1 MFLTAVQMQHWR
13 WVDHHRRRN
22 ARGRWP
28 LPLGPTMRAIS
39 YLEPAEIVA
48 LGQCSRILRS
58 WLSDRQVVAAVL
70 ASMKQNAVAQLRSLQ
85 QAPATVLATGTVA
98 TVNSSWSVVDSQID
112 VGSTADNRHRLNGRS
127 QARALLQAT
136 CKEAEK
142 LRLSAALAS
151 VATFSTPPA
160 DLELAAEAYWLM
172 AEPYARPAGQTGL
185 CLQHMCTSR

>member
-1 MFLTAVQMQHWR
+1 MQHWR

-39 YLEPAEIVA
+39 YLEPGEIVA

-58 WLSDRQVVAAVL
+58 WLSDRQVVTAVL
-70 ASMKQNAVAQLRSLQ
+70 ASMKQHAVAQLRLLQ
-85 QAPATVLATGTVA
+85 QAPATILTTGTVA
-98 TVNSSWSVVDSQID
+98 TANSSWSTADSHVDEE
-112 VGSTADNRHRLNGRS
+112 GSRADNRHRLKGRA

-136 CKEAEK
+136 CKEVEK
-142 LRLSAALAS
+142 LRLPAALAS

-185 CLQHMCTSR
+185 CLQHNVMCRARC